1 MTSPLYASD
10 RAVADGRRRSSTTLG
25 RAPIPIKKIAFKVP
39 QSKDAEVGGDDKA
52 ASKKSAEELE
62 EFDEAIKRE
71 AREAGVQ
78 GRLILMVIAFL
89 IFFYLIHT
97 YPKLSTHAT

>member
-1 MTSPLYASD
+1 MSTSPLYASD

-39 QSKDAEVGGDDKA
+39 QRKDADQVGA
-52 ASKKSAEELE
+52 ASKKSADELE
-62 EFDEAIKRE
+62 EFDAAIKRE

-78 GRLILMVIAFL
+78 GR
-89 IFFYLIHT
+89 
-97 YPKLSTHAT
+97 